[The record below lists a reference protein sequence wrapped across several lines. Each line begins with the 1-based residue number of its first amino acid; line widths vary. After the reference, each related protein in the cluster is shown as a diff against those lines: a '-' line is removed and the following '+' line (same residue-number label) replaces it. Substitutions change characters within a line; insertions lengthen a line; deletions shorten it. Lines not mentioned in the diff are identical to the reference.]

1 MHDDFAI
8 GGQSRHIVRVLKER
22 LEVDLPV
29 KIAKVFVFSE
39 NPKFSYLCRI

>member
-1 MHDDFAI
+1 MHEDFAI

-29 KIAKVFVFSE
+29 KGAKVSDFS
-39 NPKFSYLCRI
+39 